1 MSSTTSE
8 QKTPGHESGAALMA
22 HGPHVLHDYVASR
35 FEAAL
40 GRALPQM
47 EVRFNNLSISAD
59 VVVVEEDDNKT
70 ELPTLWNTAKKSVAK
85 LSAKKHVVRKEIL
98 KNASGVLKP
107 GTITLVLGQPGSG
120 KSSFMKV
127 LSGRFPLEKNI
138 TVEGDVTYNSVTQE
152 TLMKRLPQFVAYVTQ
167 RDKHFP
173 VLTVKETLEFA
184 HRFCGGQLSKRGEE
198 KLTKGSPEENKAAL
212 DAAKALFAHYPDVVI
227 QQLGLDNCQDTIVG
241 NGMLRGVS
249 GGERKRVTTGEME
262 FGMKY
267 VTLMDEISTG
277 LDSAATFDII
287 STQRSIAKKLQ
298 KTVVIAL
305 LQPAPEVFDLFD
317 DVIILN
323 EGEVMYH
330 GPREQIVGY
339 FESLGFACPPD
350 RDVADYLLDLGTNQ
364 QRKYEAVL
372 PSSLMKHPR
381 LASEFADH
389 FRRSDIHKN
398 MLASLEAPYDPELLE
413 NVSNDI
419 DPMPEFHQSFWD
431 NTWTLMERQT
441 KVTMRNTAFLKGRAI
456 MVVVMGLINA
466 STFWNVD
473 PVNVQVLLGVLF
485 QAVLFLSLGQA
496 SQIPTFMAA
505 RDIFYK
511 QRGAN
516 FYRTASYV
524 LSCSVAQIPMA
535 IAETV
540 VFGPL
545 VYWLCGFVSSASA
558 FIIYLIM
565 LMLTNLAF
573 AAWFFFIASVSPD
586 LHISKPIAMV
596 TVLFFVLF
604 AGFIVAKSQMPDWL
618 VWIYWIDPIAWCL
631 RGLAVNQYRS
641 STFEVCVYEG
651 VDYCADFNMYMGEYY
666 LSLYNVPSAKSW
678 IVYGVIFM
686 IVSYILF
693 MWLGYIVL
701 EYKRYESPEH
711 TILAKKT
718 VDDEENNSY
727 ALASTPKKNKS
738 PSSATSAGD
747 DIVLLEIKEREKN
760 FTPVTVAFQDLW
772 YSVPDPKNPKETL
785 QLLKGI
791 SGFAMPGSVTA
802 LMGSSGA
809 GKTTLMDVIAGRKT
823 GGTIKGKI
831 LLNGYEA
838 NDLAIRRC
846 TGYCEQ
852 MDVHSEASTFRE
864 AFTFSAFLRQDNSV
878 PDSKKYDSVNECLD
892 LLDMHDIAD
901 QIIRGSSVE
910 QMKRLTIGVE
920 LAAQP
925 SVIFLDEPTSGLDA
939 RSAKL
944 IMDGVRKVADSGRTI
959 VCTIHQPSSEVFYLF
974 DNLLLL
980 KRGGETVFVGE
991 LGERCQNLVN
1001 YFEGVPGVAPLTKG
1015 YNPATWMLEVIGA
1028 GVGHAAGA
1036 TDFVQYFRESKE
1048 KEILD
1053 SNLAQEGVT
1062 IASPDYQEM
1071 VFSKK
1076 RAANSW
1082 TQARFLV
1089 GRFMD
1094 LYWRTASYNLTRF
1107 MVTFLLAL
1115 VFGLVFLNGEFTS
1128 YQGINGG
1135 IGMVFMTTLF
1145 NGIVS
1150 FNSVLP
1156 ISCEERESFYRERAA
1171 QTYNALWYFVGSTI
1185 AEIPYVFGS
1194 GFIFTI
1200 VWFNMVGFTGFTTG
1214 VLYWLNISLLILL
1227 QTYMGQFLAYA
1238 LPSVEVAAI
1247 IGVLMNS
1254 IFFLFMGFNPPA
1266 NAIPGGYQWLYD
1278 ITPQRYSLAILG
1290 SLVFGQCD
1298 EEPTWN
1304 ASTQAYENV
1313 GSQLGCQPLTDT
1325 PVSIDHITVK
1335 GYTESVF
1342 GMYHSDMWKDFGY
1355 VLMFIAIFRLLALL
1369 SLRFINHQKR

>member
-1 MSSTTSE
+1 MSTTSSQE
-8 QKTPGHESGAALMA
+8 RTPGHESGAALMA
-22 HGPHVLHDYVASR
+22 YGPEVLHEYVASR

-40 GRALPQM
+40 GRTMPQM

-59 VVVVEEDDNKT
+59 VVVVEEDESKT
-70 ELPTLWNTAKKSVAK
+70 ELPTVWNTTKKSLAK

-98 KNASGVLKP
+98 RNASGVLKP

-138 TVEGDVTYNSVTQE
+138 SIEGDVTYNGVSQE
-152 TLMKRLPQFVAYVTQ
+152 SLMKRLPQFVAYVTQ

-173 VLTVKETLEFA
+173 TLTVKETLELA
-184 HRFCGGQLSKRGEE
+184 HRFCGGEMSKRAEE
-198 KLTKGSPEENKAAL
+198 KLSKGTPEENKAAL
-212 DAAKALFAHYPDVVI
+212 EAAEALFAHYPDVVI
-227 QQLGLDNCQDTIVG
+227 QQLGLENCQDTIVG
-241 NGMLRGVS
+241 NGMMRGVS

-287 STQRSIAKKLQ
+287 KTQRSIAKKLQ

-305 LQPAPEVFDLFD
+305 LQPAPEVFALFD

-330 GPREQIVGY
+330 GPREQVEGY
-339 FESLGFACPPD
+339 FESLGFSCPPE
-350 RDVADYLLDLGTNQ
+350 RDLADYLLDLGTNQ
-364 QRKYEAVL
+364 QYKYQATL
-372 PSSLMKHPR
+372 PSTISKHPR
-381 LASEFADH
+381 LASDFAEH
-389 FRRSDIHKN
+389 FRRSDIHRN
-398 MLASLEAPYDPELLE
+398 MLAALEAPYDPALLE

-431 NTWTLMERQT
+431 STWTLMERQN
-441 KVTMRNTAFLKGRAI
+441 KVTMRNTAFLKGRGI

-466 STFWNVD
+466 STFWDVD

-485 QAVLFLSLGQA
+485 QAILFLSLGQA

-524 LSCSVAQIPMA
+524 LSCSVSQIPLA
-535 IAETV
+535 FAETV

-596 TVLFFVLF
+596 TILFFILF
-604 AGFIVAKSQMPDWL
+604 AGFIVAKSQMPGWL
-618 VWIYWIDPIAWCL
+618 EWIYWIDPIAWCL
-631 RGLAVNQYRS
+631 RALAVNQYRS
-641 STFEVCVYEG
+641 SEFEVCVYEG
-651 VDYCADFNMYMGEYY
+651 VDYCSQFGMYMGEYY
-666 LSLYNVPSAKSW
+666 LSMYDVPSAKSW
-678 IVYGVIFM
+678 IIYGIIFM
-686 IVSYILF
+686 IVAYVVF
-693 MWLGYIVL
+693 MFLGYVVL

-711 TILAKKT
+711 TILTKKT
-718 VDDEENNSY
+718 VDEEEANSY
-727 ALASTPKKNKS
+727 ALVATPKKGKS
-738 PSSATSAGD
+738 HAADGGD
-747 DIVLLEIKEREKN
+747 AFVVEVKEREKN
-760 FTPVTVAFQDLW
+760 FMPVTVAFQDLW
-772 YSVPDPKNPKETL
+772 YSVPNPKNPKESL
-785 QLLKGI
+785 DLLKGV

-852 MDVHSEASTFRE
+852 MDVHSESSTFRE
-864 AFTFSAFLRQDNSV
+864 AFTFSAFLRQDSSV

-991 LGERCQNLVN
+991 LGEKCRKLVE
-1001 YFEGVPGVAPLTKG
+1001 YFESIPGVTPLPKG

-1028 GVGHAAGA
+1028 GVGHAAG
-1036 TDFVQYFRESKE
+1036 TMDFVEYFKNSEE
-1048 KEILD
+1048 KRILD
-1053 SNLAQEGVT
+1053 SNMAKEGVT
-1062 IASPDYQEM
+1062 IPSPDHPEM
-1071 VFSKK
+1071 VFTKK
-1076 RAANSW
+1076 RAADSW
-1082 TQARFLV
+1082 TQAQFLV
-1089 GRFMD
+1089 GRFMNM
-1094 LYWRTASYNLTRF
+1094 YWRTPSYNLTRF
-1107 MVTFLLAL
+1107 IVTFLLAL
-1115 VFGLVFLNGEFTS
+1115 VFGLVFLDGDYTT

-1135 IGMVFMTTLF
+1135 VGMVFMTTLF

-1156 ISCEERESFYRERAA
+1156 ITCEERESFYRERAA
-1171 QTYNALWYFVGSTI
+1171 QTYNALWYFVGSTL
-1185 AEIPYVFGS
+1185 AEIPYVFAS
-1194 GFIFTI
+1194 GFIFTF
-1200 VWFNMVGFTGFTTG
+1200 VWFWMVGFTGFGTA
-1214 VLYWLNISLLILL
+1214 VLYWINVSLLILL
-1227 QTYMGQFLAYA
+1227 QAYMGQFLAYA

-1266 NAIPGGYQWLYD
+1266 NAIPSGYKWLYT
-1278 ITPQRYSLAILG
+1278 ITPQRYPLAILG
-1290 SLVFGQCD
+1290 GLVFGQCD

-1304 ASTQAYENV
+1304 ETTQAYENV
-1313 GSQLGCQPLTDT
+1313 GSQLGCQPVTAT
-1325 PVSIDHITVK
+1325 PVSIDHTTVK
-1335 GYTESVF
+1335 GYIESTF
-1342 GMYHSDMWKDFGY
+1342 GMYHSDMWADFGY
-1355 VLMFIAIFRLLALL
+1355 VFIFIAVFRVLALL
-1369 SLRFINHQKR
+1369 SLRFLNHQKR

>member
-1 MSSTTSE
+1 M
-8 QKTPGHESGAALMA
+8 
-22 HGPHVLHDYVASR
+22 
-35 FEAAL
+35 
-40 GRALPQM
+40 PQM

-59 VVVVEEDDNKT
+59 VVVVEEDESKT
-70 ELPTLWNTAKKSVAK
+70 ELPTLWNTAKKGLAK

-98 KNASGVLKP
+98 RNASGVLKP

-120 KSSFMKV
+120 KSSLMKV

-138 TVEGDVTYNSVTQE
+138 SIEGDVTYNGVTQAE
-152 TLMKRLPQFVAYVTQ
+152 IMRRLPQFVAYVTQ

-173 VLTVKETLEFA
+173 TLTVKETLEYA
-184 HRFCGGQLSKRGEE
+184 HRFCGGEISKRAEE
-198 KLTKGSPEENKAAL
+198 KLSKGTPQENRAAL
-212 DAAKALFAHYPDVVI
+212 EAAQALFAHYPDVVI
-227 QQLGLDNCQDTIVG
+227 QQLGLENCQDTIVG
-241 NGMLRGVS
+241 NGMMRGVS

-277 LDSAATFDII
+277 LDSAATYDII
-287 STQRSIAKKLQ
+287 KTQRSIAKKLQ

-305 LQPAPEVFDLFD
+305 LQPAPEVFELFD

-330 GPREQIVGY
+330 GPREQVVGH
-339 FESLGFACPPD
+339 FESLGFKCPPE

-364 QRKYEAVL
+364 QYKYEV
-372 PSSLMKHPR
+372 PMSSGMAHHPR
-381 LASEFADH
+381 LASEFAEH
-389 FRRSDIHKN
+389 YRRSSIHRD
-398 MLASLEAPYDPELLE
+398 MLEALEAPYDPKLLE

-431 NTWTLMERQT
+431 NTWTLMERQN
-441 KVTMRNTAFLKGRAI
+441 KVTMRNTAFLKGRGL
-456 MVVVMGLINA
+456 MVIVMGLINA

-524 LSCSVAQIPMA
+524 LSCSVSQVPLAV
-535 IAETV
+535 AETI

-545 VYWLCGFVSSASA
+545 VYWLCGFVSSAGA

-565 LMLTNLAF
+565 LILTNLAF
-573 AAWFFFIASVSPD
+573 AAWFFFIASISPD
-586 LHISKPIAMV
+586 LHVSKPIAMI
-596 TVLFFVLF
+596 TILFFVLF
-604 AGFIVAKSQMPDWL
+604 AGFIVAKSQIPDWL

-631 RGLAVNQYRS
+631 RALAVNQYRS
-641 STFEVCVYEG
+641 SIFEVCVYEG
-651 VDYCADFNMYMGEYY
+651 VDYCSDFGVFMGEYY
-666 LSLYNVPSAKSW
+666 LSTYDVPSAKSW
-678 IVYGVIFM
+678 IVYGIIFM
-686 IVSYILF
+686 IVAYVVF
-693 MWLGYIVL
+693 MFLGCLVL

-718 VDDEENNSY
+718 VDENEAGSY
-727 ALASTPKKNKS
+727 ALVATPKKSKAAHN
-738 PSSATSAGD
+738 D
-747 DIVLLEIKEREKN
+747 DEAFVVEVKEREKN

-772 YSVPDPKNPKETL
+772 YSVPNPKNPKESL
-785 QLLKGI
+785 DLLKGV

-864 AFTFSAFLRQDNSV
+864 AFTFSAFLRQDSSV
-878 PDSKKYDSVNECLD
+878 PDSKKYDSVDEVLD

-991 LGERCQNLVN
+991 LGEKCRKLVE
-1001 YFEGVPGVAPLTKG
+1001 YFESISGVAPLPKG
-1015 YNPATWMLEVIGA
+1015 YNPATWMLEAIGA
-1028 GVGHAAGA
+1028 GVGHAAGS
-1036 TDFVQYFRESKE
+1036 TDFVETFKNSGE
-1048 KEILD
+1048 KRILD
-1053 SNLAQEGVT
+1053 ANLVKEGVT
-1062 IASPDYQEM
+1062 IPSPDFPEM
-1071 VFSKK
+1071 VFTKK
-1076 RAANSW
+1076 RAANSM

-1094 LYWRTASYNLTRF
+1094 MYWRTPSYNLTRF
-1107 MVTFLLAL
+1107 VVTFLLAL
-1115 VFGLVFLNGEFTS
+1115 VFGLLFLDSDYTS
-1128 YQGINGG
+1128 YQGING
-1135 IGMVFMTTLF
+1135 
-1145 NGIVS
+1145 
-1150 FNSVLP
+1150 
-1156 ISCEERESFYRERAA
+1156 
-1171 QTYNALWYFVGSTI
+1171 
-1185 AEIPYVFGS
+1185 
-1194 GFIFTI
+1194 
-1200 VWFNMVGFTGFTTG
+1200 
-1214 VLYWLNISLLILL
+1214 
-1227 QTYMGQFLAYA
+1227 
-1238 LPSVEVAAI
+1238 
-1247 IGVLMNS
+1247 
-1254 IFFLFMGFNPPA
+1254 
-1266 NAIPGGYQWLYD
+1266 
-1278 ITPQRYSLAILG
+1278 
-1290 SLVFGQCD
+1290 
-1298 EEPTWN
+1298 
-1304 ASTQAYENV
+1304 
-1313 GSQLGCQPLTDT
+1313 
-1325 PVSIDHITVK
+1325 
-1335 GYTESVF
+1335 
-1342 GMYHSDMWKDFGY
+1342 
-1355 VLMFIAIFRLLALL
+1355 
-1369 SLRFINHQKR
+1369 